1 MLILKIII
9 DVESSTLEIK
19 EAYPDDSGAY
29 TVVIRNSLGQ
39 ARSTTQLF
47 VKEYLLYFMNLYIY
61 TNKFIKNT

>member
-1 MLILKIII
+1 MI

-29 TVVIRNSLGQ
+29 AVVIRNSLGQ

-47 VKEYLLYFMNLYIY
+47 VKE
-61 TNKFIKNT
+61 

>member
-47 VKEYLLYFMNLYIY
+47 VKEYIYYIY
-61 TNKFIKNT
+61 FINIYIYE